1 MERRAQDEIVAISAW
16 WTPNHLDVT
25 HVPMTYAK
33 PKAAW
38 IEGYVALRK
47 TISSDVSERMARR
60 RDHSRAVIDPNEIG
74 VLPPLPVVT
83 AARQRSKLMF
93 AKSILRTSVEPS

>member
-1 MERRAQDEIVAISAW
+1 MERRAREEMVAISAW

-47 TISSDVSERMARR
+47 TLSSDASERMARR
-60 RDHSRAVIDPNEIG
+60 RDHSRAIVDPNEIA
-74 VLPPLPVVT
+74 VLPPLPVAP
-83 AARQRSKLMF
+83 AAPQRSRMTF
-93 AKSILRTSVEPS
+93 AKSILRTSVRPS

>member
-1 MERRAQDEIVAISAW
+1 MVAISAW

-38 IEGYVALRK
+38 IDRYATLRK
-47 TISSDVSERMARR
+47 GLSSDAAERMQRR
-60 RDHSRAVIDPNEIG
+60 REHDRSVVDPNEIG
-74 VLPPLPVVT
+74 VLPPLPV
-83 AARQRSKLMF
+83 APPAPQRSKVTF
-93 AKSILRTSVEPS
+93 VKSILRTSVRPS